1 RFHHSCFD
9 DPSDAAGYYAALDLY
24 LVSSRAEG
32 GPKALMESMASGIPL
47 VTTNVGMAPD
57 MVLDGFNAFM
67 APVDDVD
74 ELVKKAETLI
84 NSSELRSKFVQNGF
98 VTVQKYDWSVIA
110 TSYMNDLYAG
120 LIDDK

>member
-1 RFHHSCFD
+1 
-9 DPSDAAGYYAALDLY
+9 
-24 LVSSRAEG
+24 
-32 GPKALMESMASGIPL
+32 MESMASGIPL